1 MVQVKQSL
9 YSLAVNPAMSKF
21 IVAIVKG
28 SPVEFMVDTG
38 AAVSLIRKDV
48 WDRLGG
54 ASTFGLSPWRGRHLV
69 GVEGSTVPVCGVT
82 TLDFHL
88 ADQAFLAD
96 LVVVDSLKVESIL
109 GLDFLEKHEG
119 IIDLSK
125 MVLRLEGASIQLQH
139 HADSSSSSDM
149 LANEVSVSLIETVKI
164 PAHSEI
170 QTMAYTS
177 STCKGVWLVEGSRP
191 DIPIIVAGAVVTPSI
206 GEPLGSIPVLMCN
219 PLPTETVVHKGTRIA
234 RATRLQDES
243 LLAPVTDARSQ
254 ERMLPKVS
262 ESKSKLLWEMVQ
274 NCAADLSKEE
284 MEMLYHVLMSYADV
298 FAESNDELGRTD
310 MVKHS
315 VDTGSNPPVRQQF
328 RRMPPFRREQT
339 RKLIEDMLKRE
350 VVHPS
355 SSPWASPVVI
365 APKKDGSLR
374 FCVDYRKV
382 NSITRKDAYPLP
394 RIDDSLEA
402 LNGSKWFSTLDLISG
417 YWQVE
422 MDENDRQKTAFCTQD
437 GLFEFKVMPF
447 GLCNAPATF
456 QRLMDLVLSGIQWK
470 SCLVYIDD
478 IVIVG
483 KSFQQHLSNLE
494 LVLDR
499 LRQAGL
505 RLKTSKCHLFREEV
519 TFLGHRISRQGIS
532 TDPAKVSAVQNWKTP
547 NSVQDVRQFLGLVG
561 YYRKYIPHFAAI
573 ARPLHQLTERG
584 REFQWTQE
592 CIHAFDELKL
602 RLLSAPIL
610 SFPDFE
616 KPFILDTDA
625 CQYGIGAV
633 LSQNHDGEERVVAY
647 GSRTLSKAERKYCVT
662 RKELLA
668 VVTFTKHFRPYLL
681 GRRFT
686 LRTDHSSLQ
695 WIYNMKEPEGQ
706 LARWLEQLQ
715 EYDFAVIHRRGC
727 NHGNADALSRIG
739 PDEIEADISGGSSS
753 KGVGVS
759 AVQPQQILTGTEG
772 VKSMRQ
778 LQLEDENV
786 GIVLRAVSCGSM
798 VGLGELEGKSREL
811 NILVQQWD
819 QLVEKKGILYRR
831 YEDDQGREHLQVIA
845 PAVIRQDILKQLHEG
860 VLGGHLGEGKTLSR
874 LKERFYWPG
883 HAGDVGKWCRTCV
896 KCATRKMPPR
906 RGRAPL
912 QGISAGYPMQIVAV
926 DIVGPITPGEAKN
939 PYILVASDYFTRW
952 AEAYAI
958 PNQEAITVATKLVDE
973 FFCRFSIPQQ
983 LHSDQGRQFES
994 DVMKE
999 VCKLLQISKTRT
1011 TPYHPQSDGLVERL
1025 NRTLISMLATSAQDN
1040 PTQWELHLRKICM
1053 AYNTSIH
1060 PSTGFSPFF
1069 LMFGRQAKLPVD
1081 LVYGSTPTE
1090 SQPQHE
1096 YARQLE
1102 KILQGAFQV
1111 ARENMGTATERMKE
1125 VYNQRVHGKQ
1135 YEPGDLVWLH
1145 TPVVPKGKP
1154 RKLHCPWTGPF
1165 RVVKRLSAVTYRI
1178 LDLRRIAA
1186 RRRKRMV
1193 VHFDRL
1199 KPCPSD
1205 IRLDFDDVEAKNPE
1219 TEGPSSAN
1227 QSRHRPEYPGTT
1239 LQFFDRDDFEIAE
1252 QEIVQQPVPEEE
1264 QLGLDDQ
1271 GHDAQAE
1278 VATPQDEPLALEVR
1292 GHEEVQAEVANPQDE
1307 DQPPPRRYPQRI
1319 RHPPDRY

>member
-1 MVQVKQSL
+1 MVEQEGGAEIPNPRVLAQTKTNRPLVSPDTYSGDRNWTDWVEHFEAAALVNGWDEPTKLLWLPVRLTGKAQTAWRRLAPEAKQDFQAAKDALQKRFEPESKRQLYVVEFQTRKRRPDEQWSDFGDELRILADKAFPGIDEKAKDLLSL
-9 YSLAVNPAMSKF
+9 ERYLSELDNPKVAFAVRQRQPKTLDDAVSCTMEMESYLHQET
-21 IVAIVKG
+21 KG
-28 SPVEFMVDTG
+28 SKISVVSDVPVEERETLMAMIHSLSERMGKLETSERPAQARAVWQGRTLCQGLRGWLAEAEAEKLDTLYAKDQAYGEFMLDTG
-38 AAVSLIRKDV
+38 AAVSLVRKDV

-54 ASTFGLSPWRGRHLV
+54 ASRFGLSPWRGRHLV

-88 ADQAFLAD
+88 ADQAFSVD

-109 GLDFLEKHEG
+109 GLDFLEKHHG

-125 MVLRLEGASIQLQH
+125 MVLQLEGVSIQLQH
-139 HADSSSSSDM
+139 HADSSNSSDM

-164 PAHSEI
+164 PAYSEI

-243 LLAPVTDARSQ
+243 LLAPVTDAMSQ
-254 ERMLPKVS
+254 EKKIPKVS

-284 MEMLYHVLMSYADV
+284 MEMLYHVLMAYADV
-298 FAESNDELGRTD
+298 FAESNDELGRTN
-310 MVKHS
+310 MVKQS
-315 VDTGSNPPVRQQF
+315 VDTGNNPPIRQQF
-328 RRMPPFRREQT
+328 RRMPPFRREQA

-350 VVHPS
+350 IVQPS

-365 APKKDGSLR
+365 ATKKDGSLR
-374 FCVDYRKV
+374 FCVDYRKL

-394 RIDDSLEA
+394 RIDDSLDA
-402 LNGSKWFSTLDLISG
+402 LNGSKWFSTLDLICG

-422 MDENDRQKTAFCTQD
+422 MDENDRQKTAFCTQE

-478 IVIVG
+478 IVIV
-483 KSFQQHLSNLE
+483 
-494 LVLDR
+494 
-499 LRQAGL
+499 
-505 RLKTSKCHLFREEV
+505 
-519 TFLGHRISRQGIS
+519 
-532 TDPAKVSAVQNWKTP
+532 VQNWKMP
-547 NSVQDVRQFLGLVG
+547 NSIQDVRQFLGLVG

-592 CIHAFDELKL
+592 CIHAFDELKS

-633 LSQNHDGEERVVAY
+633 LSQDHDGEEKVVAY

-681 GRRFT
+681 GRHFT

-695 WIYNMKEPEGQ
+695 WLYNMKEPEGQ
-706 LARWLEQLQ
+706 LARWFRAAPRMKMKPTSRVVPAAKAWAYQLFSHSGFRQ
-715 EYDFAVIHRRGC
+715 ELGMRRACASCSWRMKMWGLC
-727 NHGNADALSRIG
+727 
-739 PDEIEADISGGSSS
+739 SG
-753 KGVGVS
+753 
-759 AVQPQQILTGTEG
+759 Q
-772 VKSMRQ
+772 
-778 LQLEDENV
+778 
-786 GIVLRAVSCGSM
+786 
-798 VGLGELEGKSREL
+798 
-811 NILVQQWD
+811 
-819 QLVEKKGILYRR
+819 
-831 YEDDQGREHLQVIA
+831 
-845 PAVIRQDILKQLHEG
+845 
-860 VLGGHLGEGKTLSR
+860 
-874 LKERFYWPG
+874 
-883 HAGDVGKWCRTCV
+883 
-896 KCATRKMPPR
+896 
-906 RGRAPL
+906 
-912 QGISAGYPMQIVAV
+912 
-926 DIVGPITPGEAKN
+926 
-939 PYILVASDYFTRW
+939 
-952 AEAYAI
+952 
-958 PNQEAITVATKLVDE
+958 
-973 FFCRFSIPQQ
+973 FSIPQQ

-1011 TPYHPQSDGLVERL
+1011 TPYHPQSDGLVERF
-1025 NRTLISMLATSAQDN
+1025 NR
-1040 PTQWELHLRKICM
+1040 
-1053 AYNTSIH
+1053 
-1060 PSTGFSPFF
+1060 FSPFF

-1090 SQPQHE
+1090 PQPQHE
-1096 YARQLE
+1096 YARQLQ
-1102 KILQGAFQV
+1102 KILQGAFQA
-1111 ARENMGTATERMKE
+1111 ARDNMGTATERMKE

-1205 IRLDFDDVEAKNPE
+1205 IRLDLDDVDAKNPE
-1219 TEGPSSAN
+1219 AEGPTSTN
-1227 QSRHRPEYPGTT
+1227 QSHHRPEYPGTT
-1239 LQFFDRDDFEIAE
+1239 LQFFDDSDDLEIAE
-1252 QEIVQQPVPEEE
+1252 QEIVQQPACGQRVLEVH
-1264 QLGLDDQ
+1264 
-1271 GHDAQAE
+1271 GHEDVQAG
-1278 VATPQDEPLALEVR
+1278 VATPQDEQPA
-1292 GHEEVQAEVANPQDE
+1292 A
-1307 DQPPPRRYPQRI
+1307 DQPLPRRYPQRI